1 MGEAAA
7 ANLSIHMHS
16 VDGQAV
22 CRVHVKPSKFPVD
35 ATVTVVEDGK
45 PRKKTVFYVRLP
57 NKTAQITDEDEK
69 RKYIAQQW
77 GTVEG

>member
-1 MGEAAA
+1 
-7 ANLSIHMHS
+7 
-16 VDGQAV
+16 
-22 CRVHVKPSKFPVD
+22 VKPSPFPVD
-35 ATVTVVEDGK
+35 AAVTVIEDGK

-57 NKTAQITDEDEK
+57 NKTAPISNEEEK